1 MKDIKF
7 EMGFY
12 ISSLC
17 CIIFHVIYLLERT
30 SGQDCK
36 KLTNV
41 KSDELSVI
49 YSEHSGGLANQLLIY
64 AMLRQLRQEF
74 YLNAYMSKHCYNTL
88 REVFTEKSIQ
98 DVPVF
103 EDTFCAP
110 PSDFNFEYFA
120 EPMVNLLG
128 SSELHH
134 GQLLWLFP
142 SDEVLRL
149 DKSNERPFK
158 VYK

>member
-1 MKDIKF
+1 MNS
-7 EMGFY
+7 Y
-12 ISSLC
+12 ISLPC
-17 CIIFHVIYLLERT
+17 FIIFFAIYVFEST

-49 YSEHSGGLANQLLIY
+49 YSEHNGGLANQLLMY

-74 YLNAYMSKHCYNTL
+74 YLNAYMSKHCYDTL
-88 REVFTEKSIQ
+88 KEVFTEKSIQ

-103 EDTFCAP
+103 EDTFCGP

>member
-1 MKDIKF
+1 MD
-7 EMGFY
+7 Y
-12 ISSLC
+12 CISSLC
-17 CIIFHVIYLLERT
+17 CIIFFAMYVLERT

-49 YSEHSGGLANQLLIY
+49 YSEHNGGLANQLLMY

-74 YLNAYMSKHCYNTL
+74 YLNAYMSKHCYDTL
-88 REVFTEKSIQ
+88 KEVFTEKSIQ

-103 EDTFCAP
+103 EDTFCGP

-120 EPMVNLLG
+120 EPMVSLLG
-128 SSELHH
+128 NSELHH

-158 VYK
+158 EYK

>member
-1 MKDIKF
+1 MDSC
-7 EMGFY
+7 

-17 CIIFHVIYLLERT
+17 FIIFFAIYVFEST

-74 YLNAYMSKHCYNTL
+74 YLNAYMSKNCYNTL

-103 EDTFCAP
+103 EDTFCGP

>member
-1 MKDIKF
+1 MDS
-7 EMGFY
+7 Y
-12 ISSLC
+12 ISLLC
-17 CIIFHVIYLLERT
+17 FIICFAIYVFEST

-41 KSDELSVI
+41 NSDELSVI

-158 VYK
+158 EYK